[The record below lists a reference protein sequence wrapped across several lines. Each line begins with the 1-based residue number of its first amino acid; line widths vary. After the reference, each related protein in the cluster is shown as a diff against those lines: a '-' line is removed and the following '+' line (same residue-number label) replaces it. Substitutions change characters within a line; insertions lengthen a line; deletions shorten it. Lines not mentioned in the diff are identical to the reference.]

1 MKGVENKHVLSYLAA
16 CTVACLLASGLNLF
30 PPEQARSP
38 AYVVAIGVA
47 IGAIKLLQPDNTF
60 IGRVDCIGLAFVVL
74 LVVASVVL
82 FENPRI
88 IGATA
93 DQVALG
99 LCVVGAVVLLVRGA
113 VSLRKRLPRGTG
125 GAGR

>member
-1 MKGVENKHVLSYLAA
+1 MKGVENKHVLSFLAA

-30 PPEQARSP
+30 LSEQARSP

-60 IGRVDCIGLAFVVL
+60 IGRVDWIGLAFVVL

-82 FENPRI
+82 FENPQI

-113 VSLRKRLPRGTG
+113 VLLRKWLRRGTG